1 MSKNNG
7 GKSLADNPITRL
19 VRGSA
24 NQVWHVGRGAVSLAE
39 TEGGRLVGG
48 LLNIGG
54 RIDRGAKSRVYEARS
69 SATEAWDRL
78 EDAFVHR
85 VARALNALQIPT
97 ARDIK
102 ELNGRVEALQRA
114 VLALERR
121 AAQGQALDASPQPRG
136 PRPMPKAGARQAR
149 VKKAG
154 ARKVSA
160 RKGAHKAPPP
170 PAAAVAKPKPKA
182 KAPRPAVKKAGS

>member
-1 MSKNNG
+1 MSKVNG
-7 GKSLADNPITRL
+7 GKGAAQNPLSRL

-24 NQVWHVGRGAVSLAE
+24 NQVWHMGRGAVSLAE

-48 LLNIGG
+48 LMNIGG
-54 RIDRGAKSRVYEARS
+54 RIDRGAKSRVYEVRS

-114 VLALERR
+114 VVALERR
-121 AAQGQALDASPQPRG
+121 AAQAQAQALEAEQRSHTARPG
-136 PRPMPKAGARQAR
+136 PRAGT
-149 VKKAG
+149 
-154 ARKVSA
+154 RKSS
-160 RKGAHKAPPP
+160 
-170 PAAAVAKPKPKA
+170 AKPKRSASTVK
-182 KAPRPAVKKAGS
+182 KKAGS